1 MGQTMATAA
10 WKANVP
16 SGWTC
21 VNGDGSGGIQFG
33 LLDGDNDL
41 IALGIVAGTDV
52 ATACGPGLVGQG
64 ATITALPDTT
74 WGGKTAKTVK
84 IAVMGVE
91 SQARCVNSNGTVYV
105 LIGDQTQGTH
115 ASVITAIDALTASWV
130 WK

>member
-1 MGQTMATAA
+1 MGQTMVTAA

-21 VNGDGSGGIQFG
+21 VNGDGSGGVQFA
-33 LLDGDNDL
+33 LFDGDNDL
-41 IALGIVAGTDV
+41 IALEIVAGTDV

-64 ATITALPDTT
+64 ATTTALPDTK

-84 IAVMGVE
+84 VAVMGVE

-105 LIGDQTQGTH
+105 LIGDQTQGTY
-115 ASVITAIDALTASWV
+115 ASVITAMDALTASWV